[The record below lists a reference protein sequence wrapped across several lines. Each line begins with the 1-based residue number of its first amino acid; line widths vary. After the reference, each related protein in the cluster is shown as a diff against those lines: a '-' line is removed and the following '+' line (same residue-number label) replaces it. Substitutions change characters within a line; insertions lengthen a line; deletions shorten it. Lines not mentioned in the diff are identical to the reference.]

1 MLSPDRS
8 SSARSATSRLVSRRT
23 LLLGGAVSLMAGCAS
38 DIRPLSE
45 EAKAKVGSPTPSA
58 TASPSA
64 SSSASAT
71 ATSSASASASASAHA
86 TSSSSSA
93 ARVPVS
99 KDALV
104 EGWQKYPGPLKLTG
118 EYMGEYQ
125 PATASSPA
133 KNVPK
138 PLKDV
143 PHREE
148 PTFQG
153 AYETLRAYYSAQ
165 ITALKD
171 GHYADQAIELT
182 YPADKSAIDEVK
194 AVKELYEK
202 NGWYMDFT
210 CSISMRNTEPRT
222 ALKNGDGYVE
232 IMMDAKYSAT
242 AIHQPDGTERK
253 IPAITQVAIPHV
265 MLYTEGKWWR
275 ISTGYLDERF
285 AGGKGSSGSSGSGSS
300 SSGGSGSAGSN
311 GSSSSDRG
319 STKV

>member
-1 MLSPDRS
+1 MLSPS
-8 SSARSATSRLVSRRT
+8 SSTRSVASRLMSRRA
-23 LLLGGAVSLMAGCAS
+23 LLLGGAATLMAGCAS

-45 EAKAKVGSPTPSA
+45 EAKAKIGSPTP
-58 TASPSA
+58 
-64 SSSASAT
+64 
-71 ATSSASASASASAHA
+71 SASASASASSSPSA
-86 TSSSSSA
+86 TATSSATASASAKSSSSSA

-99 KDALV
+99 EDALV
-104 EGWQKYPGPLKLTG
+104 EGWEKYPGPLKLTG

-125 PATASSPA
+125 PATDSSPA

-138 PLKDV
+138 PLKTV

-171 GHYADQAIELT
+171 GRYADQAIELT

-194 AVKELYEK
+194 AVKELYEQ

-232 IMMDAKYSAT
+232 IMIDAKYSAT
-242 AIHQPDGTERK
+242 AIHQPDGSERK

-275 ISTGYLDERF
+275 IGNDYLN
-285 AGGKGSSGSSGSGSS
+285 GGKGSSDSSDSS
-300 SSGGSGSAGSN
+300 SSGGSGSAGSS
-311 GSSSSDRG
+311 GSSGRG

>member
-1 MLSPDRS
+1 MLSPS
-8 SSARSATSRLVSRRT
+8 SSTRSAVSRLMSRRT
-23 LLLGGAVSLMAGCAS
+23 LLLGGVATLMAGCAS

-45 EAKAKVGSPTPSA
+45 EAKAKIGSPT
-58 TASPSA
+58 
-64 SSSASAT
+64 SSASAT
-71 ATSSASASASASAHA
+71 ASSSASTSASPSASATASASAK
-86 TSSSSSA
+86 SSSSGA

-104 EGWQKYPGPLKLTG
+104 EGWEKYPGPLKLTG

-125 PATASSPA
+125 PATDSSPA

-138 PLKDV
+138 PLKTV

-171 GHYADQAIELT
+171 GRYADQAIELT

-194 AVKELYEK
+194 AVKELYEQ

-222 ALKNGDGYVE
+222 TLKNGDGYVE
-232 IMMDAKYSAT
+232 IMIDAKYSAT
-242 AIHQPDGTERK
+242 AIHQPDGSERK

-275 ISTGYLDERF
+275 IGNDYLN
-285 AGGKGSSGSSGSGSS
+285 GGKGSSDSSDSS
-300 SSGGSGSAGSN
+300 SSGGSGSAGSS
-311 GSSSSDRG
+311 GSSGRG

>member
-1 MLSPDRS
+1 ML
-8 SSARSATSRLVSRRT
+8 SSARSSSTRSAASRLLSRRT

-45 EAKAKVGSPTPSA
+45 EAKAKVGSPSPSASA
-58 TASPSA
+58 TASRAA

-71 ATSSASASASASAHA
+71 ATSSASASASAK
-86 TSSSSSA
+86 SSSSSA

-99 KDALV
+99 EDALI
-104 EGWQKYPGPLKLTG
+104 EGWRKYPGPLKLTG

-138 PLKDV
+138 PLKTV

-165 ITALKD
+165 IATLKD
-171 GHYADQAIELT
+171 GRYADQTIELT

-210 CSISMRNTEPRT
+210 CSIVMQNTEPES

-232 IMMDAKYSAT
+232 IMIDAEYSAT
-242 AIHQPDGTERK
+242 AIHMPDGTERK
-253 IPAITQVAIPHV
+253 VPAITQVSVPHV

-275 ISTGYLDERF
+275 IGNDYLNERLN
-285 AGGKGSSGSSGSGSS
+285 GGKDSSGSS
-300 SSGGSGSAGSN
+300 SSGGSSSAGSSGSS
-311 GSSSSDRG
+311 GSSSSGRG

>member
-1 MLSPDRS
+1 MLSSDRS
-8 SSARSATSRLVSRRT
+8 SSTRSAASRLLSRRT

-45 EAKAKVGSPTPSA
+45 EAKAKVGSPTPSV
-58 TASPSA
+58 TASP
-64 SSSASAT
+64 SAT

-99 KDALV
+99 EDALV
-104 EGWQKYPGPLKLTG
+104 EGWEKYPGPLKLTG

-125 PATASSPA
+125 PATDSSPA

-138 PLKDV
+138 PLKTV

-194 AVKELYEK
+194 AVKELYEQ

-275 ISTGYLDERF
+275 IGNDYLNERLN
-285 AGGKGSSGSSGSGSS
+285 GGKGSSGSSSSGSSGSGSS
-300 SSGGSGSAGSN
+300 GSAGSS
-311 GSSSSDRG
+311 GSSSSGRG

>member
-8 SSARSATSRLVSRRT
+8 SSTRSATSRLMSRRA

-45 EAKAKVGSPTPSA
+45 EAKAKIGSPT
-58 TASPSA
+58 
-64 SSSASAT
+64 SSASAT
-71 ATSSASASASASAHA
+71 ASSSASTSASPSASATASASAK
-86 TSSSSSA
+86 SSSSGA

-104 EGWQKYPGPLKLTG
+104 EGWEKYPGPLKLTG

-125 PATASSPA
+125 PATDSSPA

-138 PLKDV
+138 PLKTV

-171 GHYADQAIELT
+171 GRYADQAIELT

-194 AVKELYEK
+194 AVKELYEQ

-242 AIHQPDGTERK
+242 AIHQPDGSERK

-275 ISTGYLDERF
+275 IGNDYLN
-285 AGGKGSSGSSGSGSS
+285 GGKGSSDSSDSS
-300 SSGGSGSAGSN
+300 SSGGSGSAGSS
-311 GSSSSDRG
+311 GSSGRG

>member
-1 MLSPDRS
+1 MLSPTS
-8 SSARSATSRLVSRRT
+8 SSSTRSAVSRLMSRRT
-23 LLLGGAVSLMAGCAS
+23 LLLGGAVSLLAGCAS

-45 EAKAKVGSPTPSA
+45 EAKAKIGSPT
-58 TASPSA
+58 
-64 SSSASAT
+64 SSASAT
-71 ATSSASASASASAHA
+71 ASSSASGSASASPSASATASASAK
-86 TSSSSSA
+86 SSSSGA

-104 EGWQKYPGPLKLTG
+104 EGWEKYPGPLKLTG

-125 PATASSPA
+125 PATDSSPA

-138 PLKDV
+138 PLKTV

-171 GHYADQAIELT
+171 GRYADQAIELT
-182 YPADKSAIDEVK
+182 YHADKRAIDEVK

-202 NGWYMDFT
+202 NGWYMEFT
-210 CSISMRNTEPRT
+210 CSISMQNTEPRT
-222 ALKNGDGYVE
+222 ALKNGEGYVE
-232 IMMDAKYSAT
+232 IMMDSQYSST
-242 AIHQPDGTERK
+242 AVHMPDGTERK
-253 IPAITQVAIPHV
+253 VPEITQVSIPHV

-275 ISTGYLDERF
+275 ISNSYAEARL
-285 AGGKGSSGSSGSGSS
+285 AGGNGSSDSS
-300 SSGGSGSAGSN
+300 SSGGSSSS
-311 GSSSSDRG
+311 GSSGRG

>member
-8 SSARSATSRLVSRRT
+8 SSTRSATSRLLSRRT

-45 EAKAKVGSPTPSA
+45 EAKAKVGSPAPSA
-58 TASPSA
+58 SASPSA

-71 ATSSASASASASAHA
+71 ATSSASASASASANA

-99 KDALV
+99 EDALV

-125 PATASSPA
+125 PATDSSPA

-138 PLKDV
+138 PLKTV
-143 PHREE
+143 PHRED

-165 ITALKD
+165 ITTLKD
-171 GHYADQAIELT
+171 GRYADQAIELT

-194 AVKELYEK
+194 AVKELYEQ

-242 AIHQPDGTERK
+242 AIHQPDGSERK

-275 ISTGYLDERF
+275 IGNDYLNERLN
-285 AGGKGSSGSSGSGSS
+285 GGKGSSDSSDSS
-300 SSGGSGSAGSN
+300 SSGGSGSAGST
-311 GSSSSDRG
+311 GSSGRG

>member
-1 MLSPDRS
+1 MLSPS
-8 SSARSATSRLVSRRT
+8 SSTRSTVSRLMSRRT

-45 EAKAKVGSPTPSA
+45 EAKAKIGSPTP
-58 TASPSA
+58 
-64 SSSASAT
+64 
-71 ATSSASASASASAHA
+71 SASASASASSSPSA
-86 TSSSSSA
+86 TATSSATASASAKSSSSSA

-99 KDALV
+99 EDALV
-104 EGWQKYPGPLKLTG
+104 EGWEKYPGPLKLTG

-125 PATASSPA
+125 PATDSSPA

-165 ITALKD
+165 IAALKD
-171 GHYADQAIELT
+171 GRYADQAIELT
-182 YPADKSAIDEVK
+182 YPADKNAIDEVK

-202 NGWYMDFT
+202 NGWYMEFT
-210 CSISMRNTEPRT
+210 CSISMRNTEPDS
-222 ALKNGDGYVE
+222 AVKDGDGYVE
-232 IMMDAKYSAT
+232 ILVDSQYSAT

-253 IPAITQVAIPHV
+253 VPAITQVSVSHI

-300 SSGGSGSAGSN
+300 SSGGSGSAGSS
-311 GSSSSDRG
+311 GSSSSGRG

>member
-1 MLSPDRS
+1 MLSPS
-8 SSARSATSRLVSRRT
+8 SSTRSAASRLVSRRA
-23 LLLGGAVSLMAGCAS
+23 LLLGGVATLMAGCAS

-45 EAKAKVGSPTPSA
+45 EAKAKIGSPAPSASA
-58 TASPSA
+58 TASSSA
-64 SSSASAT
+64 SSSASASPSAS
-71 ATSSASASASASAHA
+71 ATASASAK
-86 TSSSSSA
+86 SSSSSA

-99 KDALV
+99 EDALV
-104 EGWQKYPGPLKLTG
+104 EGWEKYPGPLKLTG

-138 PLKDV
+138 PLKTV

-171 GHYADQAIELT
+171 GRYADQAIELT

-194 AVKELYEK
+194 AVKELYEQ
-202 NGWYMDFT
+202 NGWYMEFT
-210 CSISMRNTEPRT
+210 CSIVMQNTEPRT

-232 IMMDAKYSAT
+232 IMVDAKYSAT

-275 ISTGYLDERF
+275 IGNDYLNERLN
-285 AGGKGSSGSSGSGSS
+285 GGKGSSDSSDSS
-300 SSGGSGSAGSN
+300 SSGGSGSAGSS
-311 GSSSSDRG
+311 GSSGRG

>member
-1 MLSPDRS
+1 MLSPS
-8 SSARSATSRLVSRRT
+8 SSTRSAASRLMSRRA
-23 LLLGGAVSLMAGCAS
+23 LLLGGAATLMAGCAS

-45 EAKAKVGSPTPSA
+45 EAKAKVGSPAP
-58 TASPSA
+58 
-64 SSSASAT
+64 
-71 ATSSASASASASAHA
+71 SASASASASAHA

-99 KDALV
+99 EDALV

-138 PLKDV
+138 PLKSV

-165 ITALKD
+165 IAALKD
-171 GHYADQAIELT
+171 GRYADQAIELT

-202 NGWYMDFT
+202 NGWYMEFT
-210 CSISMRNTEPRT
+210 CSISMRNTEPDS
-222 ALKNGDGYVE
+222 AVKDGDGYVE
-232 IMMDAKYSAT
+232 ILVDSQYSAT

-275 ISTGYLDERF
+275 IGNDYLNERLN
-285 AGGKGSSGSSGSGSS
+285 GGKGSSDSSDSS
-300 SSGGSGSAGSN
+300 SSGGSGSAGSS
-311 GSSSSDRG
+311 GSSGRG

>member
-1 MLSPDRS
+1 MLSFDRS
-8 SSARSATSRLVSRRT
+8 SSTRSAASRRLSRRT

-45 EAKAKVGSPTPSA
+45 EAKAKVGSRTPSA
-58 TASPSA
+58 TASASPSA

-71 ATSSASASASASAHA
+71 ATSSASA
-86 TSSSSSA
+86 TSTSSA

-99 KDALV
+99 EDALV
-104 EGWQKYPGPLKLTG
+104 EGWRKYPGPLKLTG

-125 PATASSPA
+125 PATDSSPA

-138 PLKDV
+138 PLKTV

-171 GHYADQAIELT
+171 GHYADQTIELT

-194 AVKELYEK
+194 AVKELYEQ

-275 ISTGYLDERF
+275 IGNDYLNERLN
-285 AGGKGSSGSSGSGSS
+285 GGKGSSGSSSSGGSSSAGSSGSSGSS
-300 SSGGSGSAGSN
+300 SSG
-311 GSSSSDRG
+311 RG

>member
-1 MLSPDRS
+1 MLSPS
-8 SSARSATSRLVSRRT
+8 SSTRSATSRLLSRRT

-58 TASPSA
+58 SATASA
-64 SSSASAT
+64 SSSPAASQSAT
-71 ATSSASASASASAHA
+71 ATSSASASASASANA

-99 KDALV
+99 EDALV

-125 PATASSPA
+125 PATDSSPA

-138 PLKDV
+138 PLKTV
-143 PHREE
+143 PHRED

-165 ITALKD
+165 ITTLKD
-171 GHYADQAIELT
+171 GRYADQAIELT

-194 AVKELYEK
+194 AVKELYEQ

-210 CSISMRNTEPRT
+210 CTISMRNTEPRT

-242 AIHQPDGTERK
+242 AIHQPDGSERK

-275 ISTGYLDERF
+275 IGNDYLNERLN
-285 AGGKGSSGSSGSGSS
+285 GGKGSSDSSDSS
-300 SSGGSGSAGSN
+300 SSGGSGSAGSS
-311 GSSSSDRG
+311 GSSGRG

>member
-1 MLSPDRS
+1 MLSPS
-8 SSARSATSRLVSRRT
+8 SSTRSAVSRLMSRRT
-23 LLLGGAVSLMAGCAS
+23 LLLGGVATLMAGCAS

-45 EAKAKVGSPTPSA
+45 EAKAKIGSPT
-58 TASPSA
+58 
-64 SSSASAT
+64 SSASAT
-71 ATSSASASASASAHA
+71 ASSSASTSASPSASATASASAK
-86 TSSSSSA
+86 SSSSGA

-104 EGWQKYPGPLKLTG
+104 EGWEKYPGPLKLTG

-125 PATASSPA
+125 PATDSSPA

-138 PLKDV
+138 PLKTV

-171 GHYADQAIELT
+171 GRYADQAIELT

-194 AVKELYEK
+194 AVKELYEQ

-232 IMMDAKYSAT
+232 IMIDAKYSAT
-242 AIHQPDGTERK
+242 AIHQPDGSERK

-275 ISTGYLDERF
+275 IGNDYLN
-285 AGGKGSSGSSGSGSS
+285 GGKGSSASSGSGGSSSAGSSGSS
-300 SSGGSGSAGSN
+300 SSG
-311 GSSSSDRG
+311 RG

>member
-8 SSARSATSRLVSRRT
+8 SSARSVTSRLVSRRT
-23 LLLGGAVSLMAGCAS
+23 LLIGGAVSLMAGCAS

-45 EAKAKVGSPTPSA
+45 EAKAKVGSPAPSA
-58 TASPSA
+58 TASPSG

-71 ATSSASASASASAHA
+71 ATSSASASASASVHA

-104 EGWQKYPGPLKLTG
+104 EGWEKYPGPLKLTG

-125 PATASSPA
+125 PATDSSPA

-138 PLKDV
+138 PLKTV

-165 ITALKD
+165 IAALKD
-171 GHYADQAIELT
+171 GRYADQAIELT

-202 NGWYMDFT
+202 NGWYMEFT
-210 CSISMRNTEPRT
+210 CSISMRNTEPDS
-222 ALKNGDGYVE
+222 AVKDGDGYVE
-232 IMMDAKYSAT
+232 ILVDSQYSAT

-275 ISTGYLDERF
+275 IGNDYLNERLN
-285 AGGKGSSGSSGSGSS
+285 GGKGSSASSGSGGSSSAGSSGSS
-300 SSGGSGSAGSN
+300 SSG
-311 GSSSSDRG
+311 RG

>member
-1 MLSPDRS
+1 MLSPS
-8 SSARSATSRLVSRRT
+8 SSTRSAASRLMSRRT

-58 TASPSA
+58 
-64 SSSASAT
+64 
-71 ATSSASASASASAHA
+71 SASASASSSPSASQSASATA
-86 TSSSSSA
+86 SASAKSSA

-99 KDALV
+99 EDALV
-104 EGWQKYPGPLKLTG
+104 EGWKKYPGPLKLTG

-138 PLKDV
+138 PLKSV

-171 GHYADQAIELT
+171 GRYADQAIELT
-182 YPADKSAIDEVK
+182 YPADKRAVDEVK

-202 NGWYMDFT
+202 NGWYMEFT
-210 CSISMRNTEPRT
+210 CSIVMQNTEPRT
-222 ALKNGDGYVE
+222 ALKNGEGYVE
-232 IMMDAKYSAT
+232 IMMDAEYSAT
-242 AIHQPDGTERK
+242 AIHMPDGTERK
-253 IPAITQVAIPHV
+253 VPTITQVSMPHV

-275 ISTGYLDERF
+275 ISNGYAEERLND
-285 AGGKGSSGSSGSGSS
+285 GKGSSGSS
-300 SSGGSGSAGSN
+300 SSGGSSSAGSS
-311 GSSSSDRG
+311 GSSSSGRG

>member
-104 EGWQKYPGPLKLTG
+104 EGWEKYPGPLKLTG

-194 AVKELYEK
+194 AVKELYEQ

-285 AGGKGSSGSSGSGSS
+285 AGGKGSSGSSGSAGSSGSS
-300 SSGGSGSAGSN
+300 SSG
-311 GSSSSDRG
+311 RG

>member
-8 SSARSATSRLVSRRT
+8 SSTRSATSRLLSRRT

-45 EAKAKVGSPTPSA
+45 EAKAKVGSPAP
-58 TASPSA
+58 
-64 SSSASAT
+64 
-71 ATSSASASASASAHA
+71 SASASASASAHA

-99 KDALV
+99 EDALV

-138 PLKDV
+138 PLKSV

-165 ITALKD
+165 IAALKD
-171 GHYADQAIELT
+171 GRYADQAIELT

-202 NGWYMDFT
+202 NGWYMEFT
-210 CSISMRNTEPRT
+210 CSISMRNTEPDS
-222 ALKNGDGYVE
+222 AVKDGDGYVE
-232 IMMDAKYSAT
+232 ILVDSQYSAT

-253 IPAITQVAIPHV
+253 VPAITQVSVSHI

-275 ISTGYLDERF
+275 IGNDYLNERLN
-285 AGGKGSSGSSGSGSS
+285 GGKGSSDSSSSAGSSSAGSSGSS
-300 SSGGSGSAGSN
+300 SSG
-311 GSSSSDRG
+311 RG

>member
-8 SSARSATSRLVSRRT
+8 SSTRSDTSRLLSRRT

-45 EAKAKVGSPTPSA
+45 EAKAKVGSPAPSA
-58 TASPSA
+58 SASPSA

-71 ATSSASASASASAHA
+71 ATSSASASASASANA

-99 KDALV
+99 EDALV

-125 PATASSPA
+125 PATDSSPA

-138 PLKDV
+138 PLKTV
-143 PHREE
+143 PHRED

-165 ITALKD
+165 ITTLKD
-171 GHYADQAIELT
+171 GRYADQAIELT

-194 AVKELYEK
+194 AVKELYEQ

-210 CSISMRNTEPRT
+210 CTISMRNTEPRT

-275 ISTGYLDERF
+275 IGNDYLNERLN
-285 AGGKGSSGSSGSGSS
+285 GGKGSSDSSDSS
-300 SSGGSGSAGSN
+300 SSGGSGSAGSS
-311 GSSSSDRG
+311 GSSGRG

>member
-1 MLSPDRS
+1 MLSPS

-64 SSSASAT
+64 SSSASAI
-71 ATSSASASASASAHA
+71 ATSSASASASASARA

-138 PLKDV
+138 PLKSV

-165 ITALKD
+165 IAALKD

-194 AVKELYEK
+194 AVKELYEQ

-300 SSGGSGSAGSN
+300 SSGGSGSAGSS
-311 GSSSSDRG
+311 GSSSSGRG

>member
-1 MLSPDRS
+1 MLSPTRS
-8 SSARSATSRLVSRRT
+8 SSTHSAASRLVSRRA
-23 LLLGGAVSLMAGCAS
+23 LLLGGVATLMAGCAS

-45 EAKAKVGSPTPSA
+45 EAKAKIGSPSPSA
-58 TASPSA
+58 SATASSSASGSASASPSA
-64 SSSASAT
+64 SAT
-71 ATSSASASASASAHA
+71 ASASAK
-86 TSSSSSA
+86 SSPSSA

-104 EGWQKYPGPLKLTG
+104 EGWEKYPGPLKLTG

-125 PATASSPA
+125 PATDSSPA

-138 PLKDV
+138 PLKTV

-171 GHYADQAIELT
+171 GRYADQAIELT

-194 AVKELYEK
+194 AVKELYEQ

-232 IMMDAKYSAT
+232 IMIDAKYSAT
-242 AIHQPDGTERK
+242 AIHQPDGSERK

-275 ISTGYLDERF
+275 ISNDYLNERLN
-285 AGGKGSSGSSGSGSS
+285 GGKGSSDSSSSGGSSGSSG
-300 SSGGSGSAGSN
+300 
-311 GSSSSDRG
+311 RG